1 MQVARPGYH
10 PVRGLLWQMALW
22 GPGGSPCWGQG
33 RGGEA
38 MVVGIQAPST
48 LGSAIGGA
56 ERDRWRE
63 TFRIGWGTILQIG

>member
-1 MQVARPGYH
+1 
-10 PVRGLLWQMALW
+10 
-22 GPGGSPCWGQG
+22 
-33 RGGEA
+33 